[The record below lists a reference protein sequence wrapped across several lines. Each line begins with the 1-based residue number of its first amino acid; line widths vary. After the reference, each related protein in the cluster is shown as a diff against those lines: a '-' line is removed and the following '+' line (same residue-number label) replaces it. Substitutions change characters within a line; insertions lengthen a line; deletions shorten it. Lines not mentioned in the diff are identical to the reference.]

1 MTTLENTIETLT
13 RELNEKKQV
22 LQHEMNSFENQNK
35 VYSKN
40 NKKYIIV
47 FNLSF
52 SIEILV
58 ERETQQHEL
67 ERTLNQMTKLIN
79 QHENTAR
86 VNSSICIYK

>member
-47 FNLSF
+47 FNLS
-52 SIEILV
+52 L
-58 ERETQQHEL
+58 
-67 ERTLNQMTKLIN
+67 
-79 QHENTAR
+79 
-86 VNSSICIYK
+86 Y